1 MLIYNTMKRE
11 KEFFEKKKYNKNINL
26 FVCGPTVY
34 DDAHIGHGRT
44 YIAFDMIKSYLEFI
58 GYSVFYIENIT
69 DIDDKIIMRAKE
81 NNTDPADL
89 AIYYEK
95 RFKED
100 MKKLNADSVNLY
112 PRATY
117 HMNEIF
123 NQIQVLIDK
132 GFAYET
138 ETGVYF
144 ETSKFKD
151 FGKLSNR
158 DLEKLDSHRI
168 NVDSTKKDPKDFALW
183 KKTNENPYYESK
195 WGNGRPGWHIED
207 TAITEKYFGPQY
219 DIHGG
224 GLDLIF
230 PHHDAEI
237 AQMEAISGKEP
248 LVKYWM
254 HTGFLNVDGV
264 KMSKSLGNFITIRD
278 LLEKWDPMAY
288 RLFVLSTHY
297 RSPIDFSSKSLEQ
310 ASKNLDR
317 LNKTIE
323 SLKDTSIK
331 LEKFSSIEIINETNE
346 IESKNSKNTLDNN
359 LDKNRLDKDNLNK
372 NKLDKNNL
380 NKVNLAKEEFLKNM
394 DDDFNTPK
402 ALATILSFTKTINS
416 NIKIINEKEANELG
430 IDDYKF
436 IQESLSLLKDFNSV
450 FRLDLF
456 DKKEEVEEDKS
467 SELLEI
473 IINTR
478 EKLRESKNYQLSDE
492 IRDKLNEI
500 GINIED

>member
-1 MLIYNTMKRE
+1 
-11 KEFFEKKKYNKNINL
+11 
-26 FVCGPTVY
+26 
-34 DDAHIGHGRT
+34 
-44 YIAFDMIKSYLEFI
+44 MIKSYLEFI

-331 LEKFSSIEIINETNE
+331 LEEFSSIEIINETNE

>member
-1 MLIYNTMKRE
+1 
-11 KEFFEKKKYNKNINL
+11 
-26 FVCGPTVY
+26 
-34 DDAHIGHGRT
+34 
-44 YIAFDMIKSYLEFI
+44 MIKSYLEFI

-230 PHHDAEI
+230 PHHDGRNCTDG
-237 AQMEAISGKEP
+237 SNFWKRTTGKI
-248 LVKYWM
+248 L
-254 HTGFLNVDGV
+254 D
-264 KMSKSLGNFITIRD
+264 
-278 LLEKWDPMAY
+278 AY
-288 RLFVLSTHY
+288 R
-297 RSPIDFSSKSLEQ
+297 I
-310 ASKNLDR
+310 
-317 LNKTIE
+317 
-323 SLKDTSIK
+323 LKC
-331 LEKFSSIEIINETNE
+331 
-346 IESKNSKNTLDNN
+346 
-359 LDKNRLDKDNLNK
+359 
-372 NKLDKNNL
+372 
-380 NKVNLAKEEFLKNM
+380 
-394 DDDFNTPK
+394 
-402 ALATILSFTKTINS
+402 
-416 NIKIINEKEANELG
+416 
-430 IDDYKF
+430 
-436 IQESLSLLKDFNSV
+436 
-450 FRLDLF
+450 
-456 DKKEEVEEDKS
+456 
-467 SELLEI
+467 
-473 IINTR
+473 
-478 EKLRESKNYQLSDE
+478 
-492 IRDKLNEI
+492 
-500 GINIED
+500 

>member
-1 MLIYNTMKRE
+1 
-11 KEFFEKKKYNKNINL
+11 
-26 FVCGPTVY
+26 
-34 DDAHIGHGRT
+34 
-44 YIAFDMIKSYLEFI
+44 MIKSYLEFI

-331 LEKFSSIEIINETNE
+331 LEEFSSIEIINETNE

-380 NKVNLAKEEFLKNM
+380 NKVNLAKKEFLKNM

>member
-1 MLIYNTMKRE
+1 
-11 KEFFEKKKYNKNINL
+11 
-26 FVCGPTVY
+26 
-34 DDAHIGHGRT
+34 
-44 YIAFDMIKSYLEFI
+44 
-58 GYSVFYIENIT
+58 
-69 DIDDKIIMRAKE
+69 
-81 NNTDPADL
+81 
-89 AIYYEK
+89 
-95 RFKED
+95 
-100 MKKLNADSVNLY
+100 
-112 PRATY
+112 
-117 HMNEIF
+117 
-123 NQIQVLIDK
+123 
-132 GFAYET
+132 
-138 ETGVYF
+138 
-144 ETSKFKD
+144 
-151 FGKLSNR
+151 
-158 DLEKLDSHRI
+158 
-168 NVDSTKKDPKDFALW
+168 
-183 KKTNENPYYESK
+183 
-195 WGNGRPGWHIED
+195 
-207 TAITEKYFGPQY
+207 
-219 DIHGG
+219 
-224 GLDLIF
+224 
-230 PHHDAEI
+230 
-237 AQMEAISGKEP
+237 
-248 LVKYWM
+248 M

-331 LEKFSSIEIINETNE
+331 LEEFSSIEIINEPNE
-346 IESKNSKNTLDNN
+346 IESKNSKDS
-359 LDKNRLDKDNLNK
+359 LDKNKLDKDNL
-372 NKLDKNNL
+372 D
-380 NKVNLAKEEFLKNM
+380 KVNLAKEEFLKNM

>member
-11 KEFFEKKKYNKNINL
+11 KEFFEKKSYDKNINL

-81 NNTDPADL
+81 NNIDPSDL

-100 MKKLNADSVNLY
+100 MKKLNVDSVNLY

-138 ETGVYF
+138 ETGVYY
-144 ETSKFKD
+144 ETAKFKD

-168 NVDSTKKDPKDFALW
+168 NVDSSKKDPKDFALW
-183 KKTNENPYYESK
+183 KKTNEKPYYESK

-207 TAITEKYFGPQY
+207 TAITERYFGPQY

-248 LVKYWM
+248 MVKYWM

-278 LLEKWDPMAY
+278 LIEKWDPMAY

-310 ASKNLDR
+310 ASKNLNR
-317 LNKTIE
+317 LNKTVDNLNEILVK
-323 SLKDTSIK
+323 LK
-331 LEKFSSIEIINETNE
+331 KFTSIEI
-346 IESKNSKNTLDNN
+346 DNN
-359 LDKNRLDKDNLNK
+359 LNNK
-372 NKLDKNNL
+372 ESTNNL
-380 NKVNLAKEEFLKNM
+380 DEVDLAKKEFIKNM
-394 DDDFNTPK
+394 EDDFNTPR

-416 NIKIINEKEANELG
+416 NIKSINEKKENEIC

-436 IQESLSLLKDFNSV
+436 VEKSLLLLKDFNSI
-450 FRLDLF
+450 FRINLF
-456 DKKEEVEEDKS
+456 EIKDEIKEDKS

-473 IINTR
+473 IVNTR
-478 EKLRESKNYQLSDE
+478 KKLRESKNYQLSDE
-492 IRDKLNEI
+492 IRDKLNELEI
-500 GINIED
+500 EIED

>member
-1 MLIYNTMKRE
+1 MKRE
-11 KEFFEKKKYNKNINL
+11 KEFFEKKSYDKNINL

-81 NNTDPADL
+81 NNIDPSDL

-100 MKKLNADSVNLY
+100 MKKLNVDSVNLY

-138 ETGVYF
+138 ETGVYY
-144 ETSKFKD
+144 ETAKFKD

-168 NVDSTKKDPKDFALW
+168 NVDSSKKDPKDFALW
-183 KKTNENPYYESK
+183 KKTNEKPYYESK

-207 TAITEKYFGPQY
+207 TAITERYFGPQY

-248 LVKYWM
+248 MVKYWM

-278 LLEKWDPMAY
+278 LIEKWDPMAY

-310 ASKNLDR
+310 ASKNLNR
-317 LNKTIE
+317 LNKTLDNLNEILVK
-323 SLKDTSIK
+323 LK
-331 LEKFSSIEIINETNE
+331 KFTSIEIDNDLNNK
-346 IESKNSKNTLDNN
+346 ESTNN
-359 LDKNRLDKDNLNK
+359 LDEVD
-372 NKLDKNNL
+372 
-380 NKVNLAKEEFLKNM
+380 LAKKEFIKNM
-394 DDDFNTPK
+394 EDDFNTPR

-416 NIKIINEKEANELG
+416 NIKSINEKKENEIC

-436 IQESLSLLKDFNSV
+436 FEKSLLLLKDFNSI
-450 FRLDLF
+450 FRINLF
-456 DKKEEVEEDKS
+456 EIKDEIKEDKS

-473 IINTR
+473 IVNTR
-478 EKLRESKNYQLSDE
+478 KKLRESKNYQLSDE
-492 IRDKLNEI
+492 IRDKLNELEI
-500 GINIED
+500 EIED

>member
-1 MLIYNTMKRE
+1 ME
-11 KEFFEKKKYNKNINL
+11 
-26 FVCGPTVY
+26 
-34 DDAHIGHGRT
+34 
-44 YIAFDMIKSYLEFI
+44 
-58 GYSVFYIENIT
+58 
-69 DIDDKIIMRAKE
+69 
-81 NNTDPADL
+81 
-89 AIYYEK
+89 
-95 RFKED
+95 
-100 MKKLNADSVNLY
+100 
-112 PRATY
+112 
-117 HMNEIF
+117 
-123 NQIQVLIDK
+123 
-132 GFAYET
+132 
-138 ETGVYF
+138 
-144 ETSKFKD
+144 
-151 FGKLSNR
+151 
-158 DLEKLDSHRI
+158 
-168 NVDSTKKDPKDFALW
+168 
-183 KKTNENPYYESK
+183 KTNENPYYESK

-331 LEKFSSIEIINETNE
+331 LEEFSSIEIINETNE

>member
-1 MLIYNTMKRE
+1 MGSI
-11 KEFFEKKKYNKNINL
+11 
-26 FVCGPTVY
+26 
-34 DDAHIGHGRT
+34 
-44 YIAFDMIKSYLEFI
+44 
-58 GYSVFYIENIT
+58 
-69 DIDDKIIMRAKE
+69 
-81 NNTDPADL
+81 
-89 AIYYEK
+89 
-95 RFKED
+95 
-100 MKKLNADSVNLY
+100 
-112 PRATY
+112 
-117 HMNEIF
+117 
-123 NQIQVLIDK
+123 
-132 GFAYET
+132 
-138 ETGVYF
+138 
-144 ETSKFKD
+144 
-151 FGKLSNR
+151 
-158 DLEKLDSHRI
+158 
-168 NVDSTKKDPKDFALW
+168 
-183 KKTNENPYYESK
+183 
-195 WGNGRPGWHIED
+195 WHID
-207 TAITEKYFGPQY
+207 FSYI
-219 DIHGG
+219 
-224 GLDLIF
+224 
-230 PHHDAEI
+230 
-237 AQMEAISGKEP
+237 
-248 LVKYWM
+248 
-254 HTGFLNVDGV
+254 
-264 KMSKSLGNFITIRD
+264 
-278 LLEKWDPMAY
+278 
-288 RLFVLSTHY
+288 STHY

-331 LEKFSSIEIINETNE
+331 LEEFSSIEIINEPNE
-346 IESKNSKNTLDNN
+346 IESKNSKDS
-359 LDKNRLDKDNLNK
+359 LDKNKLDKDNL
-372 NKLDKNNL
+372 D
-380 NKVNLAKEEFLKNM
+380 KVNLAKEEFLKNM

>member
-1 MLIYNTMKRE
+1 MKRD
-11 KEFFEKKKYNKNINL
+11 KEPIKKENNDKNINL

-69 DIDDKIIMRAKE
+69 DIDNKIVNRAKKTNINSE
-81 NNTDPADL
+81 EL
-89 AIYYEK
+89 ANYYEN

-100 MKKLNADSVNLY
+100 MEKINVNSVNHY

-117 HMNEIF
+117 HLNEVY
-123 NQIQVLIDK
+123 NQIQILIDK
-132 GFAYET
+132 GYAYET

-158 DLEKLDSHRI
+158 KLDKLNSHRI
-168 NVDSTKKDPKDFALW
+168 AIDPTKKDPKDFALW
-183 KKTNENPYYESK
+183 KKTSEIPYYESK
-195 WGNGRPGWHIED
+195 WNKGRPGWHIED

-237 AQMEAISGKEP
+237 AQMEAISGKKP
-248 LVKYWM
+248 MVKYWM

-264 KMSKSLGNFITIRD
+264 KMSKSLGNFITIRE
-278 LLEKWDPMAY
+278 LLKNWDPMVY

-310 ASKNLDR
+310 ASKNLKR
-317 LNKTIE
+317 LKKAIVNLKKTILYLE
-323 SLKDTSIK
+323 KIDLKDINLYSEK
-331 LEKFSSIEIINETNE
+331 LNQL
-346 IESKNSKNTLDNN
+346 NSVKTD
-359 LDKNRLDKDNLNK
+359 
-372 NKLDKNNL
+372 
-380 NKVNLAKEEFLKNM
+380 FFTQM
-394 DDDFNTPK
+394 DDDFNTPR
-402 ALATILSFTKTINS
+402 ALAIVLSFTKVINS
-416 NIKIINEKEANELG
+416 YTKNINDKNVDDRKIDIRDMEFLKKAL
-430 IDDYKF
+430 DF
-436 IQESLSLLKDFNSV
+436 LKDFEYI
-450 FRLDLF
+450 FKLDLF
-456 DKKEEVEEDKS
+456 EENEKNFEDNS
-467 SELLEI
+467 AQLLEI
-473 IINTR
+473 ISYTR
-478 EKLRESKNYQLSDE
+478 EKLRKENNYKLSDD
-492 IRDKLNEI
+492 IRTKLNKLN
-500 GINIED
+500 INIEDK